1 VKSETTEDISISR
14 QAGRQRYELAL
25 GGELAAF
32 ADYRPRGDDVELVH
46 TEVLPQHQ
54 GRGLAQ
60 QLARFAL
67 DDVRQQGRRAVATCA
82 FIAGYVERHPQYQDL
97 LVGAPR

>member
-1 VKSETTEDISISR
+1 VKSEKTEDISISH

-32 ADYRPRGDDVELVH
+32 ADYRARGDRVEFVH
-46 TEVLPQHQ
+46 TEVLPQYQ
-54 GRGLAQ
+54 GQGLAQ

-67 DDVRQQGRRAVATCA
+67 DDVRGQGRQAVATCS
-82 FIAGYVERHPQYQDL
+82 FIAGYVQRHPEYQDL
-97 LVGAPR
+97 LEGAPR

>member
-1 VKSETTEDISISR
+1 MKSETTEDISISH

-25 GGELAAF
+25 DGKLAAF
-32 ADYRPRGDDVELVH
+32 ADYRPRGDSVDFVH

-67 DDVRQQGRRAVATCA
+67 DDVRQQGRQAVATCS
-82 FIAGYVERHPQYQDL
+82 FIAGYVERHPQYRDL
-97 LVGAPR
+97 RAGAAR